1 MAKLALALLCA
12 ALALAT
18 ARQLHQTGLM
28 ELTQLPQT
36 LQDLNAHMSAA
47 VSNKVS
53 TMSLLDSYDLY
64 SKLDKHGKYVP
75 KSKYDEPKYEPKYAP
90 EYEPKYGEPKY
101 DASGPKYDG
110 PKYEE
115 PKYDAPKYDAPKYD
129 GYKEEK
135 YDGPKYEA
143 PKYEAPK
150 YDAPKYEGEHK
161 YEPKYDSYEKESYGY
176 DSYGPSKVS
185 VKLFEKHRSKARV
198 QEGNANTFQFTSELT
213 CTDPA
218 HVKEIEKDD
227 GVIGFPISSPRM
239 NLVTVGQ
246 CEWTVTMV
254 KAQQISEHAK
264 LKGSTNVIC
273 RFNEEA
279 ERHCKTASEIL
290 CDGMT
295 VSGQGLVYEFEAM
308 EQEKSYYAKDA
319 AQPEV
324 AKKEYEPEAESMDV
338 YLTLINGVIN
348 AKKHMKWDNGAMQYF
363 YGETKEEAYARD
375 VTTSYGSAAKGNP
388 TGQLTLVF
396 KGGKG
401 Y

>member
-36 LQDLNAHMSAA
+36 LQDLNARMSAA

-90 EYEPKYGEPKY
+90 EYEKYSE
-101 DASGPKYDG
+101 PKYDG

-115 PKYDAPKYDAPKYD
+115 PKYEAPKYEAPKYD

-135 YDGPKYEA
+135 YDGPNYEA
-143 PKYEAPK
+143 PKYE
-150 YDAPKYEGEHK
+150 APKYEGEHK
-161 YEPKYDSYEKESYGY
+161 YEPKYDTYEKESYGY

-185 VKLFEKHRSKARV
+185 VKLYEKHRSKARP

-279 ERHCKTASEIL
+279 ERHCKSASEIL

-308 EQEKSYYAKDA
+308 EQEKSY
-319 AQPEV
+319 E
-324 AKKEYEPEAESMDV
+324 KKEYTKETAAVKGAEEEPEAESMDV
-338 YLTLINGVIN
+338 YLSLINGVIN
-348 AKKHMKWDNGAMQYF
+348 AKKHMKWDNGALQYF

-375 VTTSYGSAAKGNP
+375 ATSYGAAKGNP
-388 TGQLTLVF
+388 TGQYTMVF

>member
-18 ARQLHQTGLM
+18 ARQLHQTGLV
-28 ELTQLPQT
+28 ELTSLPQT
-36 LQDLNAHMSAA
+36 LQDLNARMSAA

-64 SKLDKHGKYVP
+64 SKLDKYGKYVP
-75 KSKYDEPKYEPKYAP
+75 KSKYDEPKYAPKY
-90 EYEPKYGEPKY
+90 EYEPKGAYEPKYDEPKYDGPKYEEPKY
-101 DASGPKYDG
+101 DA

-129 GYKEEK
+129 APKYGGEEPK
-135 YDGPKYEA
+135 YDGPKH
-143 PKYEAPK
+143 
-150 YDAPKYEGEHK
+150 GH
-161 YEPKYDSYEKESYGY
+161 DSYKEEGYGY
-176 DSYGPSKVS
+176 DSYGYGPGKVS
-185 VKLFEKHRSKARV
+185 VKLFEKHRGKARV
-198 QEGNANTFQFTSELT
+198 QATNANTFQFTSELT

-218 HVKEIEKDD
+218 AVKEVEKED

-239 NLVTVGQ
+239 ALVTVGQ
-246 CEWTVTMV
+246 CEWTVTLV

-279 ERHCKTASEIL
+279 ERHCKSASEIL

-308 EQEKSYYAKDA
+308 QQEKTYTKESAEVKKA
-319 AQPEV
+319 EEEPEV
-324 AKKEYEPEAESMDV
+324 EAMDV
-338 YLTLINGVIN
+338 YLSLINGVIN
-348 AKKHMKWDNGAMQYF
+348 AKKHMKWDNGALQYF
-363 YGETKEEAYARD
+363 YGETKEEPYARD
-375 VTTSYGSAAKGNP
+375 VTTSSGAGKGNP
-388 TGQLTLVF
+388 TGQYTIVF
-396 KGGKG
+396 KGGKN